1 MEACCVEILGKT
13 TAVFEVPWN
22 LFPAWKKAG
31 KYTKKNCNK
40 RRMFCEVEEPL
51 FFIRRLTVRPLIE
64 DTSDKS
70 KTLEGVTLEQKTPYL
85 I

>member
-1 MEACCVEILGKT
+1 
-13 TAVFEVPWN
+13 
-22 LFPAWKKAG
+22 
-31 KYTKKNCNK
+31 
-40 RRMFCEVEEPL
+40 MFCEVEEPL

>member
-1 MEACCVEILGKT
+1 
-13 TAVFEVPWN
+13 
-22 LFPAWKKAG
+22 
-31 KYTKKNCNK
+31 
-40 RRMFCEVEEPL
+40 MFCEVEEPL

-64 DTSDKS
+64 DTSDKP